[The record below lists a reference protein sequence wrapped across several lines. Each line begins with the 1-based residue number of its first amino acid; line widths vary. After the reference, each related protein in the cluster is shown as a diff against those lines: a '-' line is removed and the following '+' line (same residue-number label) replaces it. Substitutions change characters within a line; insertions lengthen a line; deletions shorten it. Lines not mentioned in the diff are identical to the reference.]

1 MEKDLHHKDCN
12 DKLIIHFRDINHTMR
27 FLYEGRGSQKHILI
41 VLLETTAIT
50 QKKLT
55 KRLGIQSGSASE
67 VLAKLE
73 KSGLIVRTENPDDR
87 RTTYITLTNQGQI
100 LAEEA
105 MMQRK
110 NRHKEMFSCLTEDEK
125 STLLTLL
132 EKVNTDWRQRYQ
144 NSEGKPCYRHGDS
157 RERQYQGNG
166 GA

>member
-1 MEKDLHHKDCN
+1 MEKDLHYKDCN

-41 VLLETTAIT
+41 VLLETASIT

-55 KRLGIQSGSASE
+55 KRLGIQPGSASE

-87 RTTYITLTNQGQI
+87 RTTYINLTNQGQN

-110 NRHKEMFSCLTEDEK
+110 KRHKEMFSCLTEDEK
-125 STLLTLL
+125 STLLALL
-132 EKVNTDWRQRYQ
+132 EKVNADWQQRYQ
-144 NSEGKPCYRHGDS
+144 NSEGKPCCRQGGG
-157 RERQYQGNG
+157 RERQY
-166 GA
+166 